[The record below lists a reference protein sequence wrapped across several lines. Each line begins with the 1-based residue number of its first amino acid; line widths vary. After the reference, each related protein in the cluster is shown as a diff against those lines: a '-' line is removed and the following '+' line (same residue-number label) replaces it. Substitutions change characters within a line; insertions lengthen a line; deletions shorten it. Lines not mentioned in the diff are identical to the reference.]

1 VRESRGAWVAGQF
14 PIARYTSKCPAF
26 VDEVGIYQQ
35 SAKDLSLLE
44 RASFLPQTFLG
55 YESGF
60 LKVA

>member
-1 VRESRGAWVAGQF
+1 MRESRGAWVAGQF
-14 PIARYTSKCPAF
+14 PIARYPSPAF

-44 RASFLPQTFLG
+44 RATFLPQTFLG

-60 LKVA
+60 LKIA